1 MIISVVVTVIVIV
14 TVTGTIIVTVIG
26 IVITSNYHFSL
37 LLLVLPRL

>member
-26 IVITSNYHFSL
+26 IVITSNYHFFL
-37 LLLVLPRL
+37 LFLVLPRL